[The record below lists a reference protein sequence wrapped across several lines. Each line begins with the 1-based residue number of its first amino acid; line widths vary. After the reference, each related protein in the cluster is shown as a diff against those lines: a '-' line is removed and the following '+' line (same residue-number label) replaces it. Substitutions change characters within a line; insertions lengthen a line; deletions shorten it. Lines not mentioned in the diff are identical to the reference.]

1 MAKKT
6 QQDNKATDKPGS
18 SVDTAEATNSDKAK
32 AASTDKA
39 VVKPSEN
46 TAKQDK
52 QAASSSADT
61 GSNRKSGADTA
72 QQKPAKPAKQSPG
85 KAAFSIV
92 YLLLLIIALATAA
105 AGYYFWQQQL
115 KQQQHITRSMQQV
128 EQLQTELTQL
138 EQQFSQETAKISLN
152 EQSLQQLNQ
161 DLAVT
166 TEISQQ
172 AMQLLQQNQRGWAL
186 AEIDYLLRMAHRR
199 LQVARDISGAIA
211 ALQGADSRIQQL
223 GDLKLFKIRQQ
234 LNSDIAEL
242 KAIHQID
249 VSGIA
254 MRLDENIRLVSELP
268 FKPVQR
274 AIEEQLPQAE
284 AEPEAE
290 VTVEPQGFV
299 DSLIDTV
306 KQIGDIKIHQRSL
319 QLNQGEAQ
327 QADIQQQLQSHL
339 LALRLAVLSYNQ
351 QQFHYELAQSIDL
364 LQQHYDEQDNR
375 VAQLLEQL
383 QSYQQLNLQ
392 QQLPE
397 LIDAWELLQQALVE
411 KPLAEEVKP

>member
-6 QQDNKATDKPGS
+6 QQDNKATDKPDS
-18 SVDTAEATNSDKAK
+18 SVDAAEATDSDKAK
-32 AASTDKA
+32 LAGPDKGVA
-39 VVKPSEN
+39 KPSEN
-46 TAKQDK
+46 TAKQDSK
-52 QAASSSADT
+52 AAASSADT
-61 GSNRKSGADTA
+61 GSNKKSAADTA
-72 QQKPAKPAKQSPG
+72 QQKPVKPATQSAG
-85 KAAFSIV
+85 KLAFGVI
-92 YLLLLIIALATAA
+92 YLLLLIIAAATAA
-105 AGYYFWQQQL
+105 AGYYLWQQQL
-115 KQQQHITRSMQQV
+115 QQQQHITRSTQQL
-128 EQLQTELTQL
+128 EQLQTAQTQL
-138 EQQFSQETAKISLN
+138 EQQFSQEAANISLN

-161 DLAVT
+161 DLEVT
-166 TEISQQ
+166 TEISQR

-234 LNSDIAEL
+234 LNSDIAKL
-242 KAIHQID
+242 QAIHQVD

-268 FKPVQR
+268 FKSIQR
-274 AIEEQLPQAE
+274 AVEAQLLQAE
-284 AEPEAE
+284 AEPQAE
-290 VTVEPQGFV
+290 VLVEPQGFV

-351 QQFHYELAQSIDL
+351 QQFHYELAQSIEL

-397 LIDAWELLQQALVE
+397 LIEAWELLQQALVE
-411 KPLAEEVKP
+411 KPLAEEVTP